1 MPLGKMRSDFMDKML
16 QRLVDQG
23 VMPESFGEYIE
34 NALENKDS
42 FIISGHK
49 GWGILPLMAG
59 VSAAAKSKFSIKQ
72 VKKEEDLSDS
82 ADYYIIGDLKID
94 DFEKLVVDSISKP
107 ETATI
112 TIKDP
117 EHAYS
122 IMKVL
127 KAFYKATNDSS
138 KTFQVLECAKINDE
152 KKLVKIT
159 TMTFDESGKLSKK
172 DLNA

>member
-1 MPLGKMRSDFMDKML
+1 MDKML
-16 QRLVDQG
+16 QRLVDQN
-23 VMPESFGEYIE
+23 VMPESFGNYIE
-34 NALENKDS
+34 SALENKDT

-59 VSAAAKSKFSIKQ
+59 VSAAAKAKFAIKQ
-72 VKKEEDLSDS
+72 VKKEEDLADET
-82 ADYYIIGDLKID
+82 DYYIIGDLKNM

-107 ETATI
+107 NTATI

-117 EHAYS
+117 EHPYS
-122 IMKVL
+122 VMKVL
-127 KAFYKATNDSS
+127 KSFYKATGDSS
-138 KTFQVLECAKINDE
+138 KTFQVLECAKIDDE

-159 TMTFDESGKLSKK
+159 KMTFDENGKMSKE

>member
-1 MPLGKMRSDFMDKML
+1 MDKML
-16 QRLVDQG
+16 QRLVDQA
-23 VMPESFGEYIE
+23 VMPESFGEHIE
-34 NALENKDS
+34 KALENKDS

-59 VSAAAKSKFSIKQ
+59 VSAAAKAKHSIKQ
-72 VKKEEDLSDS
+72 IKKPEDLEDQ
-82 ADYYIIGDLKID
+82 ADYYIIGDLKIE

-107 ETATI
+107 NSATI

-127 KAFYKATNDSS
+127 KSFFKATNDSS

-159 TMTFDESGKLSKK
+159 TMSFDENGKLSKE
-172 DLNA
+172 DINA